1 MPFLNSPDLGDKKSL
16 REAKP
21 LFHNWFLLSLL
32 REGDVCKRGVRP
44 PPLVVLFFLFY
55 FKG

>member
-32 REGDVCKRGVRP
+32 REGGVCKRGVRP
-44 PPLVVLFFLFY
+44 PL
-55 FKG
+55 